1 MQKAKSPS
9 NANASRTSNAKS
21 TDNFLVYLIAVVVL
35 GLAAISL
42 FVWSHNRKSDHV
54 VVTRLTYSKFGPYQV
69 EAQNYSIAASLSV
82 QTDADDADW
91 AKENQ
96 KSLDTVF
103 KKLLADNVDSGTLK
117 TPNGLQTLQD
127 ALAKGSNAALGTN
140 RVRTV
145 LLTDFTTQTR
155 Q

>member
-9 NANASRTSNAKS
+9 KQNAEAK
-21 TDNFLVYLIAVVVL
+21 DNFLAYLIAVVVI

-42 FVWSHNRKSDHV
+42 FVWSHRAKTERVEVPQVS
-54 VVTRLTYSKFGPYQV
+54 YSKFGPYQV

-82 QTDADDADW
+82 ETNADDAAW

-96 KSLDTVF
+96 KALDTVF
-103 KKLLADNVDSGTLK
+103 RKLLADSVDSGTLK
-117 TPNGLQTLQD
+117 SPKGLQNLQD
-127 ALAKGSNAALGTN
+127 ALVKGSNAALGTN
-140 RVRTV
+140 RVQGV

-155 Q
+155 E

>member
-117 TPNGLQTLQD
+117 TPNGLQNLQD

-140 RVRTV
+140 RVRIV